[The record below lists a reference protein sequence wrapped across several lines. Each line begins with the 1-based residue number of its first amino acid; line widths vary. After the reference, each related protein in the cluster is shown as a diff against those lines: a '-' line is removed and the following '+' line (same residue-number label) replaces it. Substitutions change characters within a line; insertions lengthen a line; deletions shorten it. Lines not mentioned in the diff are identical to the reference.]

1 MNYWLYISLFAAA
14 IAVFSMV
21 NVLLARMPNNKKA
34 LWFALV
40 VIFPIV
46 GPLIYLLKRKSIVE
60 TS

>member
-14 IAVFSMV
+14 IAVFAMV
-21 NVLLARMPNNKKA
+21 NVLLARMSNNKKA
-34 LWFALV
+34 LWFTLV